1 LHVFVGAKKIFED
14 LVVGAEAGIKAA
26 AQEAGGSGEH
36 HAADIG
42 VGEADFIAVE
52 FEFGADGG
60 AGQHVRKG
68 LDNARDGG
76 GCEAEI
82 SEERED
88 GVRVPGGAEA
98 QAQARRNLRLREAT

>member
-1 LHVFVGAKKIFED
+1 LQVLVGDKKIFED
-14 LVVGAEAGIKAA
+14 LVIGAEAGIKAVA
-26 AQEAGGSGEH
+26 EEAVGTAEH

-42 VGEADFIAVE
+42 VGEADFVAVE
-52 FEFGADGG
+52 FEFGAGGG
-60 AGQHVRKG
+60 AGQHARKG